1 MKLTLL
7 LKNDDFLN
15 FVKELSELNNQ
26 NNSNLDTLKITKMS
40 NGQTVEDNLVA
51 LIAKIG
57 EKITIGKSKT
67 FENSDGINN
76 QEGLSPKAMMLSSLA
91 GCSGIDIVDI
101 LKKMKIIDYDLKIV
115 VEGELTPKHPKY
127 YHTVH
132 VNYFFSGADC
142 HIKKCERAVE
152 LSVQKYCGVME
163 MFRRFAKIKTHIHFQ
178 SY

>member
-1 MKLTLL
+1 MSHTTTTHWKGGMLFESD
-7 LKNDDFLN
+7 NP
-15 FVKELSELNNQ
+15 SGNNVYM
-26 NNSNLDTLKITKMS
+26 DTT
-40 NGQTVEDNLVA
+40 
-51 LIAKIG
+51 
-57 EKITIGKSKT
+57 
-67 FENSDGINN
+67 SDGINK

-115 VEGELTPKHPKY
+115 VKGKLTPKHPKY

>member
-1 MKLTLL
+1 MSHTTTTHWKGGMLFESD
-7 LKNDDFLN
+7 NP
-15 FVKELSELNNQ
+15 SGNNVYM
-26 NNSNLDTLKITKMS
+26 DTI
-40 NGQTVEDNLVA
+40 
-51 LIAKIG
+51 
-57 EKITIGKSKT
+57 
-67 FENSDGINN
+67 SDGINK

-115 VEGELTPKHPKY
+115 VKGKLTPKHPKY

>member
-1 MKLTLL
+1 MSHTTTTHWKGGMLFESD
-7 LKNDDFLN
+7 NP
-15 FVKELSELNNQ
+15 SGNNVYM
-26 NNSNLDTLKITKMS
+26 DTI
-40 NGQTVEDNLVA
+40 
-51 LIAKIG
+51 
-57 EKITIGKSKT
+57 
-67 FENSDGINN
+67 SDGINN

-132 VNYFFSGADC
+132 VNYYFSGADC